1 MTNSAMRVSAGLH
14 KVAASVVVCPW
25 RISSPSSVTSLVD
38 ILAVCGFGGFG
49 GSRGGRRV
57 NRGSDLRVKVK
68 AEPERDR

>member
-38 ILAVCGFGGFG
+38 ILAVLVASVVSAVLVEDAG
-49 GSRGGRRV
+49 
-57 NRGSDLRVKVK
+57 
-68 AEPERDR
+68 